1 MSATSPGQPT
11 SGQPLEST
19 ESDRSGELDR
29 TPESTDSRPALDT
42 TRPGRVTDK
51 DDSRRVLETDVAHP
65 GERPESDVTDSGH
78 HPTSGTADPGSPL
91 TAVAAHPSRGPGVT
105 GEVSGSLR
113 VEDDPDAPPPPETLP
128 SDVAPASRISRL
140 AAAWMDGLLTLLLAL
155 PLLIAAQGQLN
166 TLVEPGRVP
175 AIPTTASWVFGALLV
190 ALLAFQA
197 FLAATR
203 GQSVGKAVMGIAVA
217 PVEDRERTPG
227 FVRGVVLRRW
237 LRPLAATALAHG
249 LASRPP
255 GGAPEVF
262 GASPLLGT
270 VVALPASL
278 LLVLAVDALVSLL
291 PIRRGHAL
299 ALHDL
304 VARTLVVTRGGE
316 ERRAYRPP
324 RFSGTGF
331 LVSNLG
337 LVVSLAIAGLVW
349 FVVTRIGTFEST
361 EMDVPGLLAVVV
373 AILGVVASGALAS
386 YASRRFLVGELAVAS
401 LLVALLAYELMVLG
415 LVDVP
420 ALQRFDI
427 PGWLDWSVYA
437 GSLYFGLSLFFV
449 IGSALGFMVA
459 GDDGPD
465 FSTQFE
471 RLVARRH
478 LRLRFSH
485 YALLALIATLV
496 PVIVYGLLI
505 WPIRAT
511 WRLMRGQPVPK
522 PLPPTVF
529 MALLT
534 VVGVMFGVMSLTV
547 VLAVMGGFERDLK
560 EKILGTNAHGV
571 VHRYVGEFTEWRD
584 VERKVKAVPGVRG
597 VTPFILSEVMITT
610 EASVTGAVLKGIDIE
625 TVGEVT
631 DLEKNVEA
639 GRIQD
644 LVFTDRIPKS
654 PPLPPDDWGMDPDA
668 PPPPPP
674 EPDDEVLPGIV
685 VGREMARS
693 LRVWI
698 GDRVT
703 VMNPLGE
710 LGPQGPIPRSRTY
723 RVAAIFYSGMYEYDA
738 KFAYIQLAE
747 AQRFFRMGEG
757 ISGLELRFGNVD
769 EARPMMRRILGVL
782 EGFPYRT
789 KDWGE
794 MNKNLFSALRLE
806 RIVMFILLSFQVLIA
821 CICVIATLVML
832 VVEKRKEVATLKAM
846 GAREGSIMK
855 LFVLEGLI
863 IGAIGTVYG
872 IVGGLLFCQV
882 AEGVQL
888 DPEVYYITHLPVV
901 IEPFAVATVA
911 VVAMLLVFIATIYP
925 ARRGGSI
932 APVEGFREE

>member
-1 MSATSPGQPT
+1 M
-11 SGQPLEST
+11 
-19 ESDRSGELDR
+19 
-29 TPESTDSRPALDT
+29 T
-42 TRPGRVTDK
+42 TRIA
-51 DDSRRVLETDVAHP
+51 SA
-65 GERPESDVTDSGH
+65 RPESGS
-78 HPTSGTADPGSPL
+78 TSADPERSEDRHEFE
-91 TAVAAHPSRGPGVT
+91 ASRGPVT
-105 GEVSGSLR
+105 ETESK
-113 VEDDPDAPPPPETLP
+113 DPPLAT
-128 SDVAPASRISRL
+128 RTSRL
-140 AAAWMDGLLTLLLAL
+140 AAAWIDGVLAILLAL
-155 PLLIAAQGQLN
+155 PLLVAAQGRLDA
-166 TLVEPGRVP
+166 LVDPGRAPSIPNP
-175 AIPTTASWVFGALLV
+175 AVWVFASLLGALL
-190 ALLAFQA
+190 LFQW
-197 FLAATR
+197 FLGATR
-203 GQSVGKAVMGIAVA
+203 GQSVGKAVVGIAAV
-217 PVEDRERTPG
+217 PVEDRAAAPG
-227 FVRGVVLRRW
+227 FLRGVVLRRW
-237 LRPLAATALAHG
+237 VRTIAAAGVAWV
-249 LASRPP
+249 LASQL
-255 GGAPEVF
+255 GSDIGAAFQEH
-262 GASPLLGT
+262 PLLGT
-270 VVALPASL
+270 ALALP
-278 LLVLAVDALVSLL
+278 VSLL
-291 PIRRGHAL
+291 AVLLLDALFAAGKARR

-304 VARTLVVTRGGE
+304 VARTVTVVRGGE
-316 ERRAYRPP
+316 EHRAYQPP
-324 RFSGTGF
+324 RFSGAGF
-331 LVSNLG
+331 LVSCVGVL
-337 LVVSLAIAGLVW
+337 VSLALAGLAWWAVQS
-349 FVVTRIGTFEST
+349 IGTFEST
-361 EMDVPGLLAVVV
+361 EMDVPGLVAAVV
-373 AILGVVASGALAS
+373 AILGVVASGAVAS
-386 YASRRFLVGELAVAS
+386 YAARRFLVGELAVAA
-401 LLVALLAYELMVLG
+401 LLLALLAYELMVLG
-415 LVDVP
+415 LLDVP
-420 ALQRFDI
+420 ALQRFDT

-437 GSLYFGLSLFFV
+437 GCVYFALSLFFV

-496 PVIVYGLLI
+496 PVLVYGLLI
-505 WPIRAT
+505 WPLRST
-511 WRLMRGQPVPK
+511 WRLVRGQPVPK

-571 VHRYVGEFTEWRD
+571 VHRYVGEFTEWRE
-584 VERKVKAVPGVRG
+584 VERKVKAVPGVQG

-610 EASVTGAVLKGIDIE
+610 ESSVTGAVLKGIDVE
-625 TVGEVT
+625 TVGQVT

-639 GRIQD
+639 GRVQD
-644 LVFTDRIPKS
+644 LVFSDRIPKS
-654 PPLPPDDWGMDPDA
+654 PVLPPDEWALDPDMPA
-668 PPPPPP
+668 APPP
-674 EPDDEVLPGIV
+674 EPDTDVLPGIV

-723 RVAAIFYSGMYEYDA
+723 RVAAVFYSGMYEYDS
-738 KFAYIQLAE
+738 KFAYIQLRE
-747 AQRFFRMGEG
+747 AQRFFRLGDG

-855 LFVLEGLI
+855 LFVLEGLL

-872 IVGGLLFCQV
+872 VIGGLLFCQV
-882 AEGVQL
+882 AEGIQL
-888 DPEVYYITHLPVV
+888 DPEVYYISNLPVV
-901 IEPFAVATVA
+901 VEPFAVATVA
-911 VVAMLLVFIATIYP
+911 VVSMLLVFVATIYP